1 MLVPILLAAMI
12 AVLLALGW
20 LLRRRAGADEPA
32 RPAASAPLVPL
43 PRTHAVDARHWN
55 SAYWD

>member
-12 AVLLALGW
+12 AILLAHAYP
-20 LLRRRAGADEPA
+20 LRRGAADEPV
-32 RPAASAPLVPL
+32 RRTASAPLAPL
-43 PRTHAVDARHWN
+43 PRAHAVDARHWN